1 MLRRNTAVLSMLA
14 LVWTG
19 SARAQ
24 IVRDQPLPASVS
36 GKVTLADGRPVA
48 DADVSIGGAPMRI
61 RSNGDGTFVFP
72 SIAPGSRML
81 TVRKV
86 GFLPAVANILVKAN
100 ATTTVDV
107 SLVPAPAQL
116 DTVLVEAKVKI
127 LAGVVTDSSGY
138 PLAGAI
144 VDLVGAGHTTT
155 TSGPD
160 GWFSFTNVRPGP
172 VVVKGKKPGY
182 EMGVVS
188 LRFEDTRGI
197 VLHLNLLDSLHASP
211 TRLAERS
218 GTSNFV
224 EAAWSDA
231 QQRIVSRGGHAAVVS
246 RQDLEPFDD
255 LPLGQA
261 LMRAHSSAM
270 LALDLQ
276 MVSSTACVLLD
287 GRRVV
292 GNLSLDSYDTSEVEM
307 VELYPPGSESSGT
320 IVRHMRDAGCRPVQT
335 SASRR
340 GPFYAVVWMR

>member
-1 MLRRNTAVLSMLA
+1 MRALRLTVVTLLA
-14 LVWTG
+14 LALPLR
-19 SARAQ
+19 ARAQ

-36 GKVTLADGRPVA
+36 GKVTLADGRPVP
-48 DADVSIGGAPMRI
+48 DAEISIGGATIRI

-72 SIAPGSRML
+72 SIAPGARML
-81 TVRKV
+81 GVRKV

-107 SLVPAPAQL
+107 ELVPAPAQL

-144 VDLVGAGHTTT
+144 VDLVGAGHATT

-160 GWFSFTNVRPGP
+160 GWFSFTNLRPGP
-172 VVVKGKKPGY
+172 LVVKGRKPGY

-197 VLHLNLLDSLHASP
+197 VLHLNLLDSLHTSA
-211 TRLAERS
+211 TRLAELS
-218 GTSNFV
+218 GSSNFV
-224 EAAWSDA
+224 EAAWADA
-231 QQRIVSRGGHAAVVS
+231 QQRIVSRGGRAAVLS

-261 LMRAHSSAM
+261 VMRSPSSAM

-276 MVSSTACVLLD
+276 VVNSMACVLLD
-287 GRRVV
+287 GRRIV
-292 GNLSLDSYDTSEVEM
+292 GNLTLDSYDTSEVEM

-320 IVRHMRDAGCRPVQT
+320 IARYLRGAGCRPVQT
-335 SASRR
+335 TGSRR

>member
-14 LVWTG
+14 LAWTG

-36 GKVTLADGRPVA
+36 GKVTLADGRPVP
-48 DADVSIGGAPMRI
+48 DAEIAIGGATLRI
-61 RSNGDGTFVFP
+61 RSNGDGTFAFP
-72 SIAPGSRML
+72 SIAPGSRVLM
-81 TVRKV
+81 VRKV
-86 GFLPAVANILVKAN
+86 GFLPTVTNISVKAN
-100 ATTTVDV
+100 VTTTVDV
-107 SLVPAPAQL
+107 LLVPAPAQL
-116 DTVLVEAKVKI
+116 DTVLVEAKVKV

-144 VDLVGAGHTTT
+144 VDLVGAGHATT

-160 GWFSFTNVRPGP
+160 GWFSFPNMRPGP
-172 VVVKGKKPGY
+172 VVVKGRKPGY
-182 EMGVVS
+182 EMGVMS

-197 VLHLNLLDSLHASP
+197 VLHLNLLDSLHASAN
-211 TRLAERS
+211 RLAELS
-218 GTSNFV
+218 GTSNIV
-224 EAAWSDA
+224 EAAWADA
-231 QQRIVSRGGHAAVVS
+231 QQRIVARGGRAVVAS

-261 LMRAHSSAM
+261 LMRSPTSA
-270 LALDLQ
+270 LLTLDLQ
-276 MVSSTACVLLD
+276 MLSSTVCVLLD
-287 GRRVV
+287 GRRMV
-292 GNLSLDSYDTSEVEM
+292 GNITLDAYDTSEVEM